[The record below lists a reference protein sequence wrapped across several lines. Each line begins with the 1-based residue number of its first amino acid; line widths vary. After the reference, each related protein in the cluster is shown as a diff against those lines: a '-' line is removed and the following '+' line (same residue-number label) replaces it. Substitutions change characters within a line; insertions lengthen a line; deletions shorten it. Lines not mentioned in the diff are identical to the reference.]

1 MKRSLPHL
9 KAVNITLVS
18 LLLLFATLITPV
30 LAQVTI
36 VSDSSRLESQSTY
49 MQHKIDS
56 NASYQ
61 YDISDLFRN
70 ILHPKR
76 ERNPNKKRSGIT
88 LMPGVALNPTIGAQ
102 IGIKG
107 VAGIVLGDKS
117 NTTMS
122 TAASTASVTTKG
134 IMVFYVSHNIYTRE
148 NKWNIQGGWAIVKM
162 VNPDAGLGM
171 TKTFSGHHDDDI
183 LANPDKNMFVYK
195 YTSFS
200 INEKLY
206 KRVSDNLFLGAGFA
220 FDIRRNIKA
229 STENNDNPNYVYSKR
244 YGFDP
249 EKFNSNGL
257 LFNVQYMTRDNPN
270 RAYKG
275 IYSDIGIRMNQEWMG
290 SSKNAIQLTTD
301 FRKYISLSEENPEH
315 VLALWNY
322 GSYRIAGRLPYL
334 DLPGTAKDSY
344 ARSGRG
350 YTLGFFKGLSYFY
363 NEAEYRFPILRNKFI
378 SGATFFNIQS
388 TNNDMDSKLFQ
399 SWRAAGGAGLRILFN
414 KATRTNL
421 CIDYAFGGYHQRGLF
436 LGLNETF

>member
-1 MKRSLPHL
+1 MKKQLL
-9 KAVNITLVS
+9 KLDIFDIVTAYLALFFITFIS
-18 LLLLFATLITPV
+18 PTQ
-30 LAQVTI
+30 AQVTL
-36 VSDSSRLESQSTY
+36 VSDSSRVESQSNY
-49 MQHKIDS
+49 VQHKIDS
-56 NASYQ
+56 NSTYQ

-70 ILHPKR
+70 IFHPKK
-76 ERNPNKKRSGIT
+76 ERNPYKKRSGIT
-88 LMPGVALNPTIGAQ
+88 LMPGIALNPTIGAQ

-107 VAGIVLGDKS
+107 VAGIVLGDKA
-117 NTTMS
+117 NTMMS
-122 TAASTASVTTKG
+122 TAASTASITTKG
-134 IMVFYVSHNIYTRE
+134 IMVFYVSHNIYTKE

-171 TKTFSGHHDDDI
+171 TKTFSGQSDDDI
-183 LANPDKNMFVYK
+183 LTNPDKNLFVYK

-220 FDIRRNIKA
+220 FDIRKNITA
-229 STENNDNPNYVYSKR
+229 STENNDNPNYVYSQR
-244 YGFDP
+244 YGFNP
-249 EKFNSNGL
+249 EKYNSNGL

-301 FRKYISLSEENPEH
+301 FRKYFSLSEGNPEH
-315 VLALWNY
+315 VLAFWNY
-322 GSYRIAGRLPYL
+322 GSYRISGRLPYL
-334 DLPGTAKDSY
+334 DLPGTAKDNSL
-344 ARSGRG
+344 RSGRG

-388 TNNDMDSKLFQ
+388 TNNDMDSKLFK

-421 CIDYAFGGYHQRGLF
+421 CIDYAIGGYHQRGVF